1 MQTTRSNKSPRVP
14 TTKTSVGSTQKSLE
28 LLEKNRKIFEKIFD
42 QKIDAYDKTQGN
54 LIIYPLEINLGTIH
68 VGEIVNTLFA
78 IHVENSE
85 GDDKKDNIRIK
96 LPEDCYMKTSIR
108 SYGYIYYVM
117 LELIPSEV
125 GPLNLTLQIYTEK
138 YSYNLPVSAKVLES
152 SDQKT
157 PLGNPESFIL
167 TSPATTSP
175 VSRKKL
181 SEFATPILLEA
192 QRDASVKKKKNEF
205 SEKAPFEY
213 GKRHRTVMF
222 MWD

>member
-1 MQTTRSNKSPRVP
+1 MQSVHSSKSPKIPSTRSSL
-14 TTKTSVGSTQKSLE
+14 GSTQKSLE
-28 LLEKNRKIFEKIFD
+28 LLEKNRRIFEKIFN

-54 LIIYPLEINLGTIH
+54 LIVYPLEINLGTIY

-78 IHVENSE
+78 IHVEDSE
-85 GDDKKDNIRIK
+85 GDEKKDNIRIK

-138 YSYNLPVSAKVLES
+138 YSYNLPLSAKVLES
-152 SDQKT
+152 PDQKT

-167 TSPATTSP
+167 TSPSTTSP
-175 VSRKKL
+175 ASRKKL
-181 SEFATPILLEA
+181 SEFATPILLGT
-192 QRDASVKKKKNEF
+192 QRDGSIKKRKNEYT
-205 SEKAPFEY
+205 EKAPFEY